1 MMHMLVALY
10 LLLGDVMIQENDF
23 QSITLEYFM
32 EFIALSLISYFICF
46 GMKTRKLS
54 FLFWPCIIISA
65 FQLISINGYFPGYY
79 GIFIVFFSTAI
90 IASASYISLA
100 ILLRKERGHKL
111 SKIILFIN
119 LVMSGAIWIYCVIYN
134 LVDNF
139 STIHTFDRF
148 IPLLI
153 NVVLLLLI
161 KAYPQLRKD
170 IESAS
175 TARTDNASSSL
186 GTKLAYLKT
195 RYEQGLITEEQYMKD
210 RSEYI
215 EKY

>member
-1 MMHMLVALY
+1 LKG
-10 LLLGDVMIQENDF
+10 LLLPTKTPYADAIRVIK
-23 QSITLEYFM
+23 
-32 EFIALSLISYFICF
+32 LI
-46 GMKTRKLS
+46 GNTT
-54 FLFWPCIIISA
+54 
-65 FQLISINGYFPGYY
+65 Q
-79 GIFIVFFSTAI
+79 V
-90 IASASYISLA
+90 
-100 ILLRKERGHKL
+100 LRKERGHKL

-139 STIHTFDRF
+139 STLHTFDRF

-153 NVVLLLLI
+153 NVVLFLFL

-175 TARTDNASSSL
+175 TAHTVNASSSL
-186 GTKLAYLKT
+186 GTKLANLKT
-195 RYEQGLITEEQYMKD
+195 LYEQGLITEEQYMKD